1 MQKRKKLF
9 IINVLFYTSGLDRN
23 IAELFLQMKIKTCI
37 HITFQ
42 EHDISCSICIKVNDP
57 PSFDKHIF
65 LKKVYTMSLVNHCIT
80 INPNPV
86 VSLYQ
91 RNINIIRFF
100 KGAMLQII

>member
-23 IAELFLQMKIKTCI
+23 IAELFLQMEIKSCI

-57 PSFDKHIF
+57 PSFDK
-65 LKKVYTMSLVNHCIT
+65 
-80 INPNPV
+80 
-86 VSLYQ
+86 
-91 RNINIIRFF
+91 NIFF
-100 KGAMLQII
+100 KKLSPCIRGILILYVSIKERFYK

>member
-42 EHDISCSICIKVNDP
+42 EHDISCSICIKVNVP
-57 PSFDKHIF
+57 PSFDENIF
-65 LKKVYTMSLVNHCIT
+65 LKSLHNVAC
-80 INPNPV
+80 
-86 VSLYQ
+86 
-91 RNINIIRFF
+91 
-100 KGAMLQII
+100 